1 MITST
6 SNRANVGKVLAM
18 AVLVTAIAA
27 SLGLASGPAYA
38 STTFYVN
45 SVADHADANLGVPA
59 CDTGY
64 VVERDGGGQEAECT
78 LRAAM
83 EQANYTPGADTVKF
97 AIPGGGVKTIA
108 PASDLPRIAEA
119 LTVDGY
125 TQPGASPNTKAVG
138 SDAVLKIELR
148 GPGNGHGLV
157 VDASNSTV
165 RGLVIN
171 SSGEGIRITGSGATG
186 NRVEGNY
193 LGTDPSGT
201 QKLGNGDYGVT
212 IGGAPNNTIGGTTP
226 GARNL
231 ISGNL
236 GGVGIE
242 GNGATG
248 NKVTGNYIGTDRN
261 GTADLGNS
269 SSGVLIEG
277 APGNTVGGTA
287 AGMRNVISGNDAYG
301 VQIQGGG
308 AKGNEISG
316 NYVGTDRTGA
326 APLENS
332 DGVLIDGAPNNTV
345 GGTTVGARNVIS
357 GNDSEGVLIVGPDA
371 TGNKVAGNY
380 VGTGAAGQR
389 VPGQNDTGITIVNA
403 ANNVVG
409 GTEAG
414 ARNTISGNGTGV
426 VILGV
431 GATGNRVLSN
441 SIFGN
446 ANLGIDLY
454 GALGP
459 NPNDP
464 DDKDAGPNGLQNR
477 PLLSSARKSATGTT
491 TVTGKLDST
500 PNKTYLVQFFS
511 NPEGGDEGKTIL
523 GSARVSTGGSGDAS
537 FAFSTRKAIRLG
549 QNTTA
554 TATNTST
561 NNTSE
566 FSAPR
571 KVVAR

>member
-1 MITST
+1 MITPT
-6 SNRANVGKVLAM
+6 SNRATVGKVLVI
-18 AVLVTAIAA
+18 AVLLAAIAA
-27 SLGLASGPAYA
+27 CLGLASGPAYA

-45 SVADHADANLGVPA
+45 SVADHADANLGVTA

-78 LRAAM
+78 LRAAI

-125 TQPGASPNTKAVG
+125 TQPGASPNTRAVG

-157 VDASNSTV
+157 VEASNSTV

-171 SSGEGIRITGSGATG
+171 RSGEGVRITGSGATG

-201 QKLGNGDYGVT
+201 QKLGNGDYGVA

-269 SSGVLIEG
+269 SSGVLIDG
-277 APGNTVGGTA
+277 APGNTVGGA
-287 AGMRNVISGNDAYG
+287 VA
-301 VQIQGGG
+301 
-308 AKGNEISG
+308 
-316 NYVGTDRTGA
+316 
-326 APLENS
+326 
-332 DGVLIDGAPNNTV
+332 
-345 GGTTVGARNVIS
+345 GARNVIS
-357 GNDSEGVLIVGPDA
+357 GNGIGVFVQGD
-371 TGNKVAGNY
+371 
-380 VGTGAAGQR
+380 
-389 VPGQNDTGITIVNA
+389 
-403 ANNVVG
+403 
-409 GTEAG
+409 
-414 ARNTISGNGTGV
+414 
-426 VILGV
+426 

-446 ANLGIDLY
+446 VALGIDLY

-491 TVTGKLDST
+491 TVRGKLDST
-500 PNKTYLVQFFS
+500 SNATFRVQFFS
-511 NPEGGDEGKTIL
+511 NPEGGDEGKTLL
-523 GSARVSTGGSGDAS
+523 GSIKVSTGGSGEAS

-549 QNTTA
+549 QNITA